1 MPKIDIKIIN
11 CSLKCVVKFYNDL
24 KMKKIIQ
31 ISVVF
36 IALIFFNKNVFA
48 CDAINIP
55 IGTKV
60 SQAESILDFI
70 DSDTG
75 ENSDEDAS
83 PVQFQ
88 ANTIDYCPNSNLE
101 NTKLYVVVF
110 NSVIAGIRVETLDP
124 KLEKNKIYEFVKHNY
139 GSIDSEP
146 TKENWTGYKEINQPG
161 RLILYGKYKMNNEIY
176 ETLDISTEELI
187 DYMSG
192 EDLIESNI

>member
-1 MPKIDIKIIN
+1 M
-11 CSLKCVVKFYNDL
+11 SKFYNEI

-31 ISVVF
+31 ISFVL
-36 IALIFFNKNVFA
+36 IALISFNKNVYA
-48 CDAINIP
+48 CDAINVP
-55 IGTKV
+55 IGSKV
-60 SQAESILDFI
+60 SDAETTLDFI
-70 DSDTG
+70 DNDV
-75 ENSDEDAS
+75 ENSDEDSS

-88 ANTIDYCPNSNLE
+88 ANTIDYCPNSNLD

-110 NSVIAGIRVETLDP
+110 NSMIAGIRVETLDP
-124 KLEKNKIYEFVKHNY
+124 KVEKNQIYEFVKHNY

-146 TKENWTGYKEINQPG
+146 TKKNWTGYKEINQPG
-161 RLILYGKYKMNNEIY
+161 RLILYGKYKMDNEIY